1 MKIKTFY
8 IINVIIILT
17 LMILIEKSYSLH
29 SSSLEHSGSINK
41 LNKKRIITNKFKND
55 SRTNYNNDSEKI
67 KNDDSPKLPKI
78 EIKNEKEL
86 KNTDKTLMKNNIII
100 QNQDQIQF
108 LEKNISSNNLN
119 LKNGNTNSNT
129 NSNSNS
135 SSNSSQILNQMG
147 NEASFFKTDTIRSIL
162 GNDKTIKNISFD
174 LKDNSNSLINENIN
188 ELKKM
193 KIFDK
198 YKLSLNPPKELDLLN
213 SIKSIDKDIVLKGLE
228 FAKKISHDI
237 NSKRELRTG
246 NKCVCPENVAF
257 CDCDETLIT
266 KISEDNPEIREIN
279 INKNILKNV
288 KTTCVKKD
296 LCNGNNNCDC
306 KCNCLWETIDGNECI
321 FNLIEFDFSEPFCR
335 CPCLLNLP
343 SQNGPEPNITK
354 DFVLDFLKNTN
365 LNSNVSVEKINRM
378 NEMVQH
384 QKNISYNKILEYNK
398 SSENEIENDN
408 AAQYSSKRSNNNIDE
423 NQIYAEMYSKGLES
437 IKIN

>member
-8 IINVIIILT
+8 IINVTIILT
-17 LMILIEKSYSLH
+17 LMILIEKSHSLH
-29 SSSLEHSGSINK
+29 SSSLEHSVSIDK

-55 SRTNYNNDSEKI
+55 LISNYDNDSERV
-67 KNDDSPKLPKI
+67 KNNESHKLPKI

-86 KNTDKTLMKNNIII
+86 KNTDKTLSKSNIIT

-119 LKNGNTNSNT
+119 LQNTNTNT
-129 NSNSNS
+129 NNNSN
-135 SSNSSQILNQMG
+135 NDQILNQLG
-147 NEASFFKTDTIRSIL
+147 LENETSFFKTDTIRSIL
-162 GNDKTIKNISFD
+162 SNDKTIKNISFD
-174 LKDNSNSLINENIN
+174 LKDNSNSLINENIK

-198 YKLSLNPPKELDLLN
+198 YKLSLNPPKELDVLN

-237 NSKRELRTG
+237 NTKRELRTG
-246 NKCVCPENVAF
+246 NKCVCPENVTF

-266 KISEDNPEIREIN
+266 KISEDTPEIREIN
-279 INKNILKNV
+279 TNKNVLKNV

-321 FNLIEFDFSEPFCR
+321 FNLVEFDFSEPFCK

-343 SQNGPEPNITK
+343 SQNGPEQNITK

-365 LNSNVSVEKINRM
+365 LNSNASIEKINRM
-378 NEMVQH
+378 NEMVQR
-384 QKNISYNKILEYNK
+384 QKNISYNKILEYNN
-398 SSENEIENDN
+398 SLENEIENDN
-408 AAQYSSKRSNNNIDE
+408 AVQYSSKRSSNNNIDE
-423 NQIYAEMYSKGLES
+423 NEIYADMYSKGLES